1 MYRDQGKFQL
11 DLYPNRFRDMQNQNF
26 VQITRLK
33 GAILISSFREL
44 DGEGVYV
51 FMTDYEANQLLQ
63 YLQKLLNEE

>member
-11 DLYPNRFRDMQNQNF
+11 DLYPNRFRDMQNQNY
-26 VQITRLK
+26 VQLNRLK
-33 GAILISSFREL
+33 GAILISSFRES

>member
-26 VQITRLK
+26 VQIIRIN

-51 FMTDYEANQLLQ
+51 FITDYEANQMMLH
-63 YLQKLLNEE
+63 LQKLLNEN

>member
-11 DLYPNRFRDMQNQNF
+11 DLYPNRFRDMQNQNY
-26 VQITRLK
+26 VQINRLK
-33 GAILISSFREL
+33 GAILISSFRES

-63 YLQKLLNEE
+63 YLQKVLNEE

>member
-11 DLYPNRFRDMQNQNF
+11 DVYPNRFRDMQNQNF

-33 GAILISSFREL
+33 GAILISSFRES

-51 FMTDYEANQLLQ
+51 FMTDYEANQMLFH
-63 YLQKLLNEE
+63 LQKLLNEK